1 MFASRD
7 FNWDMDKVFE
17 EVANSGNLD
26 QLGQQFQPW
35 SSLQTSI
42 ISGENMHSDLSN
54 YPNASY
60 QSLFSHT
67 SPTHKIVL
75 HHMYLEPA
83 ATVLSLPEGPES
95 VNALLIVYR
104 KLLASQMG
112 FCSAL
117 DPRDFCV
124 CILILT
130 QWIEIIFIVF
140 FLRDGG
146 VECF

>member
-1 MFASRD
+1 M
-7 FNWDMDKVFE
+7 
-17 EVANSGNLD
+17 ANSGNLD
-26 QLGQQFQPW
+26 PLGRQFQPW

-42 ISGENMHSDLSN
+42 ILGENTHSDLSN
-54 YPNASY
+54 YSNASY

-67 SPTHKIVL
+67 SPVYKMVL
-75 HHMYLEPA
+75 HHMYREPV
-83 ATVLSLPEGPES
+83 ATVLSLPVGPES
-95 VNALLIVYR
+95 VNAPLTVSC

-112 FCSAL
+112 FRSVL

-124 CILILT
+124 CILIVT
-130 QWIEIIFIVF
+130 QRIEIIFIVF

>member
-1 MFASRD
+1 M
-7 FNWDMDKVFE
+7 
-17 EVANSGNLD
+17 ANSGNLD

-35 SSLQTSI
+35 VSLQRSI
-42 ISGENMHSDLSN
+42 ILGGNTHSDLSN
-54 YPNASY
+54 YSIAFY
-60 QSLFSHT
+60 QFLFGHT
-67 SPTHKIVL
+67 SPKTIS
-75 HHMYLEPA
+75 HHMYLEQVT
-83 ATVLSLPEGPES
+83 TVLAVLERPER
-95 VNALLIVYR
+95 VNAPLSVYC